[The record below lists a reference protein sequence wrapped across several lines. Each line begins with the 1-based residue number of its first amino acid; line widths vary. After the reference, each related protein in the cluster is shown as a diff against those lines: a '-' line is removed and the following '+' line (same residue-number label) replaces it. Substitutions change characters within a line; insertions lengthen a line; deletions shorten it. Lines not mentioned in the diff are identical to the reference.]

1 MRKVRWNRSPLRG
14 SPEAE
19 AAAKPFDLDDAD
31 EFIIA
36 RVKIKRRRKKHPG
49 FTLVQKQRLWI
60 FEK

>member
-1 MRKVRWNRSPLRG
+1 MRKIRWNRSPPRG

-19 AAAKPFDLDDAD
+19 AAAKLFRAD
-31 EFIIA
+31 GTEEFVIA
-36 RVKIKRRRKKHPG
+36 RVKIKRRRKKHPD